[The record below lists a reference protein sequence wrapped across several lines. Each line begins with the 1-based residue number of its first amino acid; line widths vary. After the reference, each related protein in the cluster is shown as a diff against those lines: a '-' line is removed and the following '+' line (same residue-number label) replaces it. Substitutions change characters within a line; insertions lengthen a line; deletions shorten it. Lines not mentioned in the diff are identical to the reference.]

1 MPTCNRCGNP
11 EIDVCPQCGKPVE
24 VYSRIVGYMTP
35 LSRWNPGKAQE
46 MEDRVEYETWDSAK
60 IKMDTDVT

>member
-1 MPTCNRCGNP
+1 
-11 EIDVCPQCGKPVE
+11 
-24 VYSRIVGYMTP
+24 VGYMTP

-60 IKMDTDVT
+60 IKENL